1 MLEEVGKRHGGNPG
15 AAFSFRSCGTGM
27 RGGAKGQMTITF
39 VEGTAGQDQGQ
50 QPIDLLAFTEQ
61 HFAEAALALA
71 QMVEAVR
78 DHRFDDLKM
87 AQTVVRDMKAAYQLA
102 MEERNR
108 VDKLRKQAAGIVH
121 GYAID
126 MDAARDE
133 VGRRLARLRDA
144 GGD

>member
-1 MLEEVGKRHGGNPG
+1 M
-15 AAFSFRSCGTGM
+15 TG
-27 RGGAKGQMTITF
+27 TF
-39 VEGTAGQDQGQ
+39 VEGTSAQDQGQ
-50 QPIDLLAFTEQ
+50 QPIDLLAFTEH

-71 QMVEAVR
+71 QMVEAAK
-78 DHRFDDLKM
+78 HSRFDDVRT
-87 AQTVVRDMKAAYQLA
+87 AQAVVRDMKAAYQLA